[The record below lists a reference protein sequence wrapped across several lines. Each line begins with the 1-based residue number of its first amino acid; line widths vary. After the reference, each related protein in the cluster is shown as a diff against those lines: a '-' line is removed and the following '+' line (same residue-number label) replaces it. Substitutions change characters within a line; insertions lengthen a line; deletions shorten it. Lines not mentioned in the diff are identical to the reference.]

1 MGGPG
6 EDLHVCNVVRVVG
19 KKRYFDSGYDVEM

>member
-6 EDLHVCNVVRVVG
+6 GDLNVCSVVRVVG
-19 KKRYFDSGYDVEM
+19 KKRYFDSWDDVEM